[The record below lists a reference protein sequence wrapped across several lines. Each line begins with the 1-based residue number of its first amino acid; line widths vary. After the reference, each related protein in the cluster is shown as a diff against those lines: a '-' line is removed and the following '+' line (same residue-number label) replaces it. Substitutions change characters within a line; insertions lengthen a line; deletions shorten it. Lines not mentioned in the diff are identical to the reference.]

1 MSTEPRS
8 TDPRDYQDIARSVVV
23 MAKTF
28 AVRDFVPDHSHPR
41 DQLLYAISGA
51 MRVRTAGEA
60 WIVPPDRALYVP
72 AKTIHSVEACGRV
85 EMRTLYISPGAGPD
99 LPGRLV
105 AIEVSV
111 LLRALVL
118 ALLEEPIDY
127 DDAGRGGLLAQLIL
141 HEIERARQLTL
152 AIPMP
157 RDARLVRLCTALLAD
172 PPRGETL
179 EGWADIAGAS
189 PRTLT
194 RLFHR
199 EVGLTFRAW
208 RQRVRFHSALEAL
221 VRGEPVQN
229 VAHAN
234 GYASPSAFT
243 AAFRKALGV
252 APSRLIATQDGPR

>member
-1 MSTEPRS
+1 MGAQPRS
-8 TDPRDYQDIARSVVV
+8 TDPKDYQQSARSVVV
-23 MAKTF
+23 MAKMF
-28 AVRDFVPDHSHPR
+28 AARDFVPDHSHPR

-60 WIVPPDRALYVP
+60 WIVPPDRAVYVP
-72 AKTIHSVEACGRV
+72 AGTVHSVEARGRV

-99 LPGRLV
+99 LPFLPVG
-105 AIEVSV
+105 IEVSA

-118 ALLEEPIDY
+118 ALLEEPVDY
-127 DDAGRGGLLAQLIL
+127 DDAGRGGLLARLIL
-141 HEIERARQLTL
+141 HEIKQAKPHSF

-157 RDARLVRLCTALLAD
+157 RDERLQRLCSALLSD
-172 PPRGETL
+172 PQRDETL
-179 EGWADIAGAS
+179 EGWSELTGAS

-194 RLFHR
+194 RLFQR
-199 EVGLTFRAW
+199 EVGMTFRTW

-229 VAHAN
+229 VARAN

-252 APSRLIATQDGPR
+252 APSGLLADKGRRR

>member
-1 MSTEPRS
+1 
-8 TDPRDYQDIARSVVV
+8 

-28 AVRDFVPDHSHPR
+28 VAGDFVPDHSHRR

-51 MRVRTAGEA
+51 MRVRMAGDV
-60 WIVPPDRALYVP
+60 WIVPPDRAVYVP
-72 AKTIHSVEACGRV
+72 ANIVHSVDSCGQV
-85 EMRTLYISPGAGPD
+85 EMRTLYISPDASPD
-99 LPGRLV
+99 LPRQPVGL
-105 AIEVSV
+105 EVSA

-118 ALLEEPIDY
+118 ALLEEPIEY
-127 DDAGRGGLLAQLIL
+127 DGAGRGGLLAKLIL
-141 HEIERARQLTL
+141 HEISSARRLAL

-157 RDARLVRLCTALLAD
+157 RDARLQRLCTALLAD
-172 PPRGETL
+172 PCRDETL
-179 EGWADIAGAS
+179 DAWAEIVGAS

-194 RLFHR
+194 RLFDR
-199 EVGLTFRAW
+199 EVGMTFRAW

-221 VRGEPVQN
+221 ARGEPVQN

-252 APSRLIATQDGPR
+252 APSRLVTIGDGP